1 MPISITNTAATGTYA
16 SPFVGSKSGPMHVQV
31 DVSALTT
38 REVDARG
45 YLKPGVVLTS
55 AGLLP
60 GVSNT
65 AVVGV
70 VPEAVKIA
78 DSNTGLG
85 SITADPFVVIY
96 TIGMVNRDVIEDNL
110 ESAMSA
116 NEIAALNTAP
126 SRIVLTLT

>member
-1 MPISITNTAATGTYA
+1 MIEITNTAGAGTYGN
-16 SPFVGSKSGPMHVQV
+16 PFVGAASGEVHVQV
-31 DVSALTT
+31 DVSALTA

-45 YLKPGVVLTS
+45 YLKPGVVLTI

-60 GVSNT
+60 GAANT

-70 VPEAVKIA
+70 VPEPVKIA
-78 DSNTGLG
+78 ASNVGLAA
-85 SITADPFVVIY
+85 ITADPFVVIK
-96 TIGMVNRDVIEDNL
+96 TIGLVNRDIIEDNL
-110 ESAMSA
+110 ESALSA